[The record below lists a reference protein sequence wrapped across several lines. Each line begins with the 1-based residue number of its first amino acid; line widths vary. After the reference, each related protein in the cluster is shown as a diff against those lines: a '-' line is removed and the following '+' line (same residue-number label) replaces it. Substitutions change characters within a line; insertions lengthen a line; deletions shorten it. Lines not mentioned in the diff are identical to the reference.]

1 MYVDTICGV
10 CTGVNKNSLALLYT
24 LFSSEGPIALF
35 SLWGNGRVPT
45 SAGPDPHV
53 PPDLG
58 SGSEYTDLS
67 VLRLHA
73 QGYGS
78 GSVSMDLEVIY

>member
-24 LFSSEGPIALF
+24 LFPSEGPIAFFF
-35 SLWGNGRVPT
+35 SLWGDGRVPT
-45 SAGPDPHV
+45 SAGPD
-53 PPDLG
+53 L
-58 SGSEYTDLS
+58 GSEYTDLS
-67 VLRLHA
+67 VLRLRA